1 MPEPTCRFCLQNNL
15 LIDTPLARLEQF
27 YMLGSIEPDRP
38 AQAIIV
44 PHRHIATPFELND
57 MEWAELGAALDV
69 ARAQLARFEPAGWT
83 IGWNVGAVAGQD
95 VFHAHLHVIARFEG
109 EATRGRGIHAL
120 FRNPDARTSDR
131 TA

>member
-1 MPEPTCRFCLQNNL
+1 MSEPTCRFCLDNNL

-27 YMLGSIEPDRP
+27 YLLGSIEAHRP

-44 PHRHIATPFELND
+44 PHRHVVTPFELNGA
-57 MEWAELGAALDV
+57 EWAELGTALDA
-69 ARAQLARFEPAGWT
+69 ARAHLARFEPTGWT

-109 EATRGRGIHAL
+109 EPTQGRGIHAL
-120 FRNPDARTSDR
+120 FRNPGPQ
-131 TA
+131 